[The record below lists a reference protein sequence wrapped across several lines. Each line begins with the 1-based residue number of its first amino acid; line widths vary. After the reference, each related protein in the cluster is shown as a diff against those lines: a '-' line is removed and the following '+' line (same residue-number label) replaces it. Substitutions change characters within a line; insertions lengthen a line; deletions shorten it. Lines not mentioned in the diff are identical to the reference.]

1 MQDLIICSVGVH
13 ALEMAEIVERINA
26 ARPTWNLLGFFAE
39 EKRLASCAGATLN
52 DHPVLGTIADLPRYP
67 DAMLAIG
74 NEYKD
79 PFPLERAASVV
90 DPSSFVSRTARLGR
104 GCVVYP
110 ACFIGHHA
118 VLGDRVFMLS
128 GCVVNHDD
136 VLEDGVVLASGVTLA
151 GAVRVE
157 AGTYLGQSCTVRQF
171 QKIGAGSLIGM
182 GAVVVDDVAPKS
194 VMIGNPARLLRH
206 KN

>member
-1 MQDLIICSVGVH
+1 MRTLLTVVTFVLTIFAAQLIRIQGFDASSV
-13 ALEMAEIVERINA
+13 AAE
-26 ARPTWNLLGFFAE
+26 ARAQRTAVVAIPSL
-39 EKRLASCAGATLN
+39 R
-52 DHPVLGTIADLPRYP
+52 GTIR
-67 DAMLAIG
+67 
-74 NEYKD
+74 
-79 PFPLERAASVV
+79 
-90 DPSSFVSRTARLGR
+90 SS
-104 GCVVYP
+104 
-110 ACFIGHHA
+110 
-118 VLGDRVFMLS
+118 
-128 GCVVNHDD
+128 
-136 VLEDGVVLASGVTLA
+136 DGVVLASGVTLA